1 MSTKF
6 WEVARRIHHNVE
18 VALAATLFA
27 VVIYLAIFVF
37 PKMPEMQAQYARV
50 RAQEISVENDLLCEK
65 LSIKRGTDKYNQ
77 CLLDVGAFRLKV
89 ETRAYDEIS
98 W

>member
-18 VALAATLFA
+18 VALWAALFA
-27 VVIYLAIFVF
+27 VVMYLTIFWF
-37 PKMPEMQAQYARV
+37 PQLPEIYARQAII
-50 RAQEISVENDLLCEK
+50 RNQEISAENTSLCEK
-65 LSIKRGTDKYNQ
+65 FGIKHGNDRYNQ
-77 CLLDVGAFRLKV
+77 CLLDVGEFRLKV
-89 ETRAYDEIS
+89 EKRD